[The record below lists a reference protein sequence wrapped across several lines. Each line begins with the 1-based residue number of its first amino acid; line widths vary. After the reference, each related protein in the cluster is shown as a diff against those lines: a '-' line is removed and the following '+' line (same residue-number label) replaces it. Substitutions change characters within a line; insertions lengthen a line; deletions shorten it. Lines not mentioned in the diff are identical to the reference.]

1 MLILSFETIKQE
13 FCTLK
18 VFYTLEPH
26 LRRSLLILF
35 VAALL
40 FWSSLASTLPILP
53 LYVENVGGTKQQIGL
68 VMGAFAIGLLC
79 SRAWL
84 GRMADKQSR
93 KQVLL
98 IGTLVASI
106 APCGF
111 LILNTIP
118 LLLPLRAFHGI
129 SVAAFTTGYSALVTD
144 LSPPRH
150 RGEVI
155 GYMSLVNPIGM
166 AIGPAFGGFLYE
178 FSGYSA
184 LFINASLLAILSFLM
199 TLGIKETGIIDEEVS
214 LIDTQGNAIEPTED
228 QFWSLL
234 FTPRLKIPTLVM
246 VLIGVVFGALTTFIP
261 LFIKSSGV
269 NLNPGWFY
277 TAAALS
283 SFSMRLPIGK
293 ASDRYGRGLFIT
305 LSLVL
310 YCLSMIILT
319 IAKNNQDFLLAGI
332 LEGAASGTLIPM
344 MIALI
349 SDRFPA
355 GKRGRVF
362 SLCIGGFDL
371 GIAIA
376 GPILGSIAEYIGY
389 RNIFAFSASIAFL
402 SLLVFITQNSK
413 NLSLSCKYAFGQ
425 AKDIYAIK

>member
-1 MLILSFETIKQE
+1 M
-13 FCTLK
+13 K

-26 LRRSLLILF
+26 LRRSLLSLF
-35 VAALL
+35 IAALL

-84 GRMADKQSR
+84 GHMADQQSR
-93 KQVLL
+93 QQVLVV
-98 IGTLVASI
+98 GTLVASI

-178 FSGYSA
+178 SAGYSA
-184 LFINASLLAILSFLM
+184 LFISASLLAIISLII
-199 TLGIKETGIIDEEVS
+199 TLGIKEPETINEKVS
-214 LIDTQGNAIEPTED
+214 VTDGEGNAIDSTSE
-228 QFWSLL
+228 QFWGLL
-234 FTPRLKIPTLVM
+234 FTPSLRIPTLVM
-246 VLIGVVFGALTTFIP
+246 LFIGLVFGALTTFIP
-261 LFIKSSGV
+261 LFIKSSAV

-305 LSLVL
+305 LSLFL
-310 YCLSMIILT
+310 YCLSMLVLSM
-319 IAKNNQDFLLAGI
+319 AKNTNHFLLAGI

-349 SDRFPA
+349 SDRFPP

-371 GIAIA
+371 GIAIS
-376 GPILGSIAEYIGY
+376 GPILGYTAEYIGY
-389 RNIFAFSASIAFL
+389 RNIFSLSAFIAFL
-402 SLLVFITQNSK
+402 SLLIFITQNSK
-413 NLSLSCKYAFGQ
+413 SLSLSCKYAFGQ
-425 AKDIYAIK
+425 AKDIYAIKFRI